1 MLVNRLLVLSLL
13 TSFVVSCSSVSTLP
27 LEDNASTVTIQAKK
41 STIDSLIQAEI
52 KKYAVAKKP
61 LKNSTRG
68 TTTGIIKY
76 HNLKTSTLKS
86 GNREMVVYL
95 PPSYQSNPSKKYPV
109 MYMHDGQNIF
119 DKVTGAFGKEWYV
132 DEKIEYLIQKNVS
145 EEVIIVGVYNGLG
158 ERINEYTP
166 TSNPEYGGGDGKKY
180 LDFLAKEVKPFI
192 DKTYR
197 TKADKQNTAVG
208 GSSLGGLISFYA
220 GVYYPEVFG
229 KIAIM
234 SPSFW
239 WNDGECLKYADQIK
253 ANTNVW
259 LDAGTKEGS
268 DPSVLINLVTQMSK
282 LIEPKVGKDNLVTY
296 FQPEAEHNEEA
307 WAIRIHGP
315 LIQFFGKEANNQK
328 KVALIKRLMTYEEWS
343 KL

>member
-27 LEDNASTVTIQAKK
+27 LEENASTVTIQAKK

-52 KKYAVAKKP
+52 KKYAVAKQT

-132 DEKIEYLIQKNVS
+132 DEKIEYLIKKNVT
-145 EEVIIVGVYNGLG
+145 EEIIIVGVYNGLG

-197 TKADKQNTAVG
+197 TKADKQV
-208 GSSLGGLISFYA
+208 SLSLTSA
-220 GVYYPEVFG
+220 R
-229 KIAIM
+229 K
-234 SPSFW
+234 
-239 WNDGECLKYADQIK
+239 
-253 ANTNVW
+253 
-259 LDAGTKEGS
+259 
-268 DPSVLINLVTQMSK
+268 
-282 LIEPKVGKDNLVTY
+282 
-296 FQPEAEHNEEA
+296 
-307 WAIRIHGP
+307 
-315 LIQFFGKEANNQK
+315 
-328 KVALIKRLMTYEEWS
+328 
-343 KL
+343 